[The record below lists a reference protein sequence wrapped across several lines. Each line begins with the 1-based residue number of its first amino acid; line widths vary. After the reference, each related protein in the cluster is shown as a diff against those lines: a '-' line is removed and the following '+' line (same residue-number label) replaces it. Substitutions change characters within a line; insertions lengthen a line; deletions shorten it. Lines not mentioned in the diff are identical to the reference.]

1 MFKNVLIGLY
11 GEKKKEWE
19 KEKLESYQYTIPH
32 DYRIV
37 ELEGVQEINEE
48 TKNALSSTGVTCE
61 LKL

>member
-1 MFKNVLIGLY
+1 MVKR
-11 GEKKKEWE
+11 KKSGK
-19 KEKLESYQYTIPH
+19 KKLESYQYTIPH